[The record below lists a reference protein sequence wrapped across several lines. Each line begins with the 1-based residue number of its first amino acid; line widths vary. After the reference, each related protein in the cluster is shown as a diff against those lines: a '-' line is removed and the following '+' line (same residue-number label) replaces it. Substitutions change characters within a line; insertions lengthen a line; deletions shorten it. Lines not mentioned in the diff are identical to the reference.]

1 MLNLKKII
9 SSIADVGQKLFK
21 KSNIKKNDLE
31 SILLLCDDLL
41 SNKGA
46 VFGITVARDI
56 TSLYQELSSENKLNF
71 FKKLNEKYKPSH
83 TKVGEAISLYLK
95 SQNEKNLS
103 LLFKVAEGKRREL
116 FRRMNMAPNGTAI
129 IVALREDLIRILK
142 DNKEL
147 SELDNDL
154 RHLFR
159 AWFNPGF
166 LKLAKIT
173 WDTKAAVL
181 EKITWDTKA
190 AVLEKI
196 IKYERVHQMK
206 DMNELKRRLGEDR
219 RFFSYFHPAL
229 EDEPIIFVQVALTK
243 GLGKSIQELMKPSSG
258 DIKNYDTATFYSI
271 SNCQDGLSR
280 VTLGNFLIKRVV
292 YEIQEELSHIK
303 NFGTLSPIPGFVS
316 WFSYLDESK
325 IKNIIRNISD
335 QNLDFLRSKDLKIGD
350 SRIIKNKDAIIKLVA
365 HYLINEKNQKGLPL
379 NDVSRF
385 HLGNGAIVED
395 IAVNANISET
405 GFKRSYG
412 IMVNYLY
419 ELKNIEKNH
428 EDYMNS
434 NKVIVSDKI
443 KKYL

>member
-1 MLNLKKII
+1 MFNLKQII
-9 SSIADVGQKLFK
+9 SSIADAGQKLFSK
-21 KSNIKKNDLE
+21 KDIKKNDLD
-31 SILLLCDDLL
+31 SIISLCDDLI
-41 SNKGA
+41 SHKGA
-46 VFGITVARDI
+46 AFGITVARDI
-56 TSLYQELSSENKLNF
+56 TELYQSLSSENKLLF
-71 FKKLNEKYKPSH
+71 FKKINDKYKPSF
-83 TKVGEAISLYLK
+83 TNVNEAIENYTK
-95 SQNEKNLS
+95 SQNENTLS
-103 LLFKVAEGKRREL
+103 DLFKVSEGKRREL

-129 IVALREDLIRILK
+129 IVALREDLLKILK

-147 SELDNDL
+147 SALDNDL

-166 LKLAKIT
+166 LKLA
-173 WDTKAAVL
+173 
-181 EKITWDTKA
+181 KITWDTKA

-243 GLGKSIQELMKPSSG
+243 GLGKSIQELMKPSN
-258 DIKNYDTATFYSI
+258 DEKKTYDTVTFYSI
-271 SNCQDGLSR
+271 SNCQEGLSR

-292 YEIQEELSHIK
+292 YEIQEELPHIK
-303 NFGTLSPIPGFVS
+303 NFGTLSPIPGFS
-316 WFSYLDESK
+316 EWFTYLEEPK
-325 IKNIIRNISD
+325 IKSILA
-335 QNLDFLRSKDLKIGD
+335 NLKNQDVSFLRSQDLKLGD
-350 SRIIKNKDAIIKLVA
+350 VRIIENKEALIKLVA
-365 HYLINEKNQKGLPL
+365 HYIVNEKNQQGLPV

-395 IAVNANISET
+395 IVINANVSEQ

-412 IMVNYLY
+412 MMVNYLY

-428 EDYMNS
+428 EDYMNN

>member
-1 MLNLKKII
+1 MFNLKQII
-9 SSIADVGQKLFK
+9 SSIADAGQKIFSIK
-21 KSNIKKNDLE
+21 NIKKNDLE
-31 SILLLCDDLL
+31 SIISLCDDLI
-41 SNKGA
+41 SHKGA
-46 VFGITVARDI
+46 AFGITVARDI
-56 TSLYQELSSENKLNF
+56 TELYQSLSPENKLLF
-71 FKKLNEKYKPSH
+71 FQKINEKYKPSFK
-83 TKVGEAISLYLK
+83 KVNEAIENYTK
-95 SQNEKNLS
+95 SQNERTLS
-103 LLFKVAEGKRREL
+103 DLFKVSEGNRREL

-129 IVALREDLIRILK
+129 IVALREDLLKILK
-142 DNKEL
+142 SNMEL
-147 SELDNDL
+147 SELDNNL

-166 LKLAKIT
+166 LKLT
-173 WDTKAAVL
+173 
-181 EKITWDTKA
+181 KITWDTKA

-196 IKYERVHQMK
+196 IKYERVHQIK

-243 GLGKSIQELMKPSSG
+243 GLGKSIQELMKPSSNNQ
-258 DIKNYDTATFYSI
+258 KEYDTATFYSI
-271 SNCQDGLSR
+271 SNCQEGLSR

-292 YEIQEELSHIK
+292 YEIQEELPHIK
-303 NFGTLSPIPGFVS
+303 NFGTLSPIPGFVD

-325 IKNIIRNISD
+325 IKNILGDLTNQNIS
-335 QNLDFLRSKDLKIGD
+335 FLKSKDMKIGD
-350 SRIIKNKDAIIKLVA
+350 NRIVENKEAIIKLVA
-365 HYLINEKNQKGLPL
+365 HYIVNEKNKKGLPI

-395 IAVNANISET
+395 IVVNANISET

-412 IMVNYLY
+412 VMVNYLY

-428 EDYMNS
+428 EDYMNN

>member
-1 MLNLKKII
+1 MFNFKEII
-9 SSIADVGQKLFK
+9 SSIADAGQKLFSIK
-21 KSNIKKNDLE
+21 NIKKNDLE
-31 SILLLCDDLL
+31 SIISLCDDLI
-41 SNKGA
+41 SHKGA
-46 VFGITVARDI
+46 AFGITVARDI
-56 TSLYQELSSENKLNF
+56 TELYQSLSPENKILF
-71 FKKLNEKYKPSH
+71 FKKINDKYKPSF
-83 TKVGEAISLYLK
+83 TKVNEVIENYTK
-95 SQNEKNLS
+95 SQNEKTLS
-103 LLFKVAEGKRREL
+103 DLFKVSEGKRREL

-166 LKLAKIT
+166 LKLT
-173 WDTKAAVL
+173 
-181 EKITWDTKA
+181 KITWDTKA

-196 IKYERVHQMK
+196 IKYERVHQIK

-243 GLGKSIQELMKPSSG
+243 GLGKSIQELMKPTDNEEKS
-258 DIKNYDTATFYSI
+258 YDTATFYSI
-271 SNCQDGLSR
+271 SNCQEGLSR

-292 YEIQEELSHIK
+292 YEIQEELPHIK
-303 NFGTLSPIPGFVS
+303 NFGTLSPIPGFAD
-316 WFSYLDESK
+316 WFAYLDETK
-325 IKNIIRNISD
+325 IKNI
-335 QNLDFLRSKDLKIGD
+335 LGDLKDQDAIFLKSQDLKLGD
-350 SRIIKNKDAIIKLVA
+350 SRIVRNKEAIIKLAA
-365 HYLINEKNQKGLPL
+365 HYIVNEKNAKGLPV

-385 HLGNGAIVED
+385 HLGNGAIVYD
-395 IAVNANISET
+395 IVVNANISET

-412 IMVNYLY
+412 VMVNYLY

-428 EDYMNS
+428 EEYMNN

>member
-1 MLNLKKII
+1 MFNLKQII
-9 SSIADVGQKLFK
+9 SSIADAGQKIFSIK
-21 KSNIKKNDLE
+21 NIKKNDIE
-31 SILLLCDDLL
+31 SIISLCDDLI
-41 SNKGA
+41 SHKGA
-46 VFGITVARDI
+46 AFGITVARDI
-56 TSLYQELSSENKLNF
+56 TELYQSLSPENKLLF
-71 FKKLNEKYKPSH
+71 FQKINEKYKPSFK
-83 TKVGEAISLYLK
+83 KVNEAIENYTK
-95 SQNEKNLS
+95 SQNERTLS
-103 LLFKVAEGKRREL
+103 DLFKVSEGNRREL

-129 IVALREDLIRILK
+129 IVALREDLLKILK
-142 DNKEL
+142 SNMEL

-166 LKLAKIT
+166 LKLT
-173 WDTKAAVL
+173 
-181 EKITWDTKA
+181 KITWDTKA

-196 IKYERVHQMK
+196 IKYERVHQIK

-243 GLGKSIQELMKPSSG
+243 GLGKSIQELMKPSSNNQ
-258 DIKNYDTATFYSI
+258 KEYDTATFYSI
-271 SNCQDGLSR
+271 SNCQEGLSR

-292 YEIQEELSHIK
+292 YEIQEELPHIK
-303 NFGTLSPIPGFVS
+303 NFGTLSPIPGFVD

-325 IKNIIRNISD
+325 IKNILGDLTNQNIS
-335 QNLDFLRSKDLKIGD
+335 FLKSKDMKIGD
-350 SRIIKNKDAIIKLVA
+350 NRIVENKEAIIKLVA
-365 HYLINEKNQKGLPL
+365 HYIVNEKNKKGLPI

-395 IAVNANISET
+395 IVVNANISET

-412 IMVNYLY
+412 VMVNYLY

-428 EDYMNS
+428 EDYMNN

>member
-1 MLNLKKII
+1 MFNLKQII
-9 SSIADVGQKLFK
+9 SSIADAGQKLFNIK
-21 KSNIKKNDLE
+21 NIKKNDLE
-31 SILLLCDDLL
+31 SIISLCDDLI
-41 SNKGA
+41 SHKGA
-46 VFGITVARDI
+46 AFGITVARDI
-56 TSLYQELSSENKLNF
+56 TELYQSLSPENKLLF
-71 FKKLNEKYKPSH
+71 FQKINEKYKPSFK
-83 TKVGEAISLYLK
+83 KVNEAIENYTK
-95 SQNEKNLS
+95 SQNERTLS
-103 LLFKVAEGKRREL
+103 DLFKVSEGNRREL

-129 IVALREDLIRILK
+129 IVALREDLLKILK
-142 DNKEL
+142 SNKEL

-166 LKLAKIT
+166 LKLT
-173 WDTKAAVL
+173 
-181 EKITWDTKA
+181 KITWDTKA

-196 IKYERVHQMK
+196 IKYERVHQIK

-243 GLGKSIQELMKPSSG
+243 GLGKSIQELMKPSS
-258 DIKNYDTATFYSI
+258 DEKKNYDTATFYSI
-271 SNCQDGLSR
+271 SNCQEGLSR

-292 YEIQEELSHIK
+292 YEIQEELPHIK
-303 NFGTLSPIPGFVS
+303 NFGTLSPIPGFTDWLRYV
-316 WFSYLDESK
+316 EEPK
-325 IKNIIRNISD
+325 IKNILTSFKNQDVS
-335 QNLDFLRSKDLKIGD
+335 FLKSQDLKLGD
-350 SRIIKNKDAIIKLVA
+350 SRIIENKEAIKKLVA
-365 HYLINEKNQKGLPL
+365 HYIVNEKNQQGLPM
-379 NDVSRF
+379 NDVTRF

-395 IAVNANISET
+395 IVINANISET

-412 IMVNYLY
+412 VMVNYLY

-428 EDYMNS
+428 EDYMNN